1 MAYMLASASQ
11 SVTDSQVILKEG
23 HIAKCIYRKG
33 KSTSNVESRLRCWKV
48 QRVSKLWSQLL
59 VSFSLSL
66 FLSARRRSSF
76 FPCPMSFCIHWHNI
90 YRTTQGNILICRD
103 WGRIF
108 QSNVFP
114 ILLLLLLLLLLL
126 WCSGSR
132 EAISKPFQRVRS
144 LLPAVCPFA
153 LSVCVCVFERQT
165 ERQKNK

>member
-1 MAYMLASASQ
+1 
-11 SVTDSQVILKEG
+11 
-23 HIAKCIYRKG
+23 
-33 KSTSNVESRLRCWKV
+33 
-48 QRVSKLWSQLL
+48 
-59 VSFSLSL
+59 
-66 FLSARRRSSF
+66 
-76 FPCPMSFCIHWHNI
+76 MSFCIHWHNI

-114 ILLLLLLLLLLL
+114 ILLLLLLLLLWW

-153 LSVCVCVFERQT
+153 LSVCVCVCVFERQT